1 MKKYKLEIVIEEEND
16 EFWEDLKEQ
25 RKSGCDDIY
34 NTVVAAMETS
44 FLNFEVKLV
53 EFTDA

>member
-16 EFWEDLKEQ
+16 EFWESLRDQ
-25 RKSGCDDIY
+25 SKSGCDDIY
-34 NTVVAAMETS
+34 NTVVAAMEST

-53 EFTDA
+53 EFADA